1 MKTNNQK
8 HPFYMSPFS
17 QKDALSHCHLHTE
30 GLEQPSLWHR
40 PSPVTT
46 STLSLSFSL
55 SPLSLSLTPSLPASL
70 SLFYPAALVCGCCC
84 WLIRDSET
92 KNLPSEISSN
102 LSSLFLQPVCIER
115 QSCPRSSTLDSSC
128 SLGPLEKGGEATEE
142 MTRNPKA
149 ASLYFRFRL
158 PGVSL
163 PH

>member
-1 MKTNNQK
+1 MKTKNQK